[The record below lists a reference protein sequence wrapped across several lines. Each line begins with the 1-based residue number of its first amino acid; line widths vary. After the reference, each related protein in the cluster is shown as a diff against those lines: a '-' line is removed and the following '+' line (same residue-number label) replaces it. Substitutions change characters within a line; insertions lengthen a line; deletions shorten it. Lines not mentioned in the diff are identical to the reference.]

1 MYCSAQASQSL
12 RRRGKQENTLDDFMV
27 CVQVSPAGYNLTTV
41 AVDGG
46 VIVAPKR
53 SWLFPP
59 SLLLPNIPIRAT
71 IKLGVRGS
79 LETGKVCT
87 N

>member
-1 MYCSAQASQSL
+1 MY
-12 RRRGKQENTLDDFMV
+12 DDFMV

-41 AVDGG
+41 AVDGT

-79 LETGKVCT
+79 LETGKVGT